1 MTTVQAILVGLIS
14 LACIVNGTRT
24 VVLYRQ
30 GHAGWRASLWLTL
43 LFVVALLV
51 NVWVLQ
57 ARG

>member
-30 GHAGWRASLWLTL
+30 RHAGWRASLWLTL
-43 LFVVALLV
+43 LFVAALLV